1 MTIYVWLVYSINFYL
16 TKREYAISLYVDGT
30 LSKSIMYLAIKDENI
45 LWLGCRRKLMKP
57 DSLFLWLAGRVTLGK
72 LLHLS
77 RLSVFIY
84 RVRSLVAG
92 YSPWSHKESDT
103 TERLTHT
110 RLIIVRNVIS

>member
-30 LSKSIMYLAIKDENI
+30 LTKSIMYLAIKDEKHI
-45 LWLGCRRKLMKP
+45 VVRVQKKGDETRQ
-57 DSLFLWLAGRVTLGK
+57 SVLWLAGRVTLGK
-72 LLHLS
+72 LLNLS

-103 TERLTHT
+103 TERLTQG
-110 RLIIVRNVIS
+110 S